1 MKEYKRMDNQCKEVR
16 DMVRE
21 FVRDGRIDVEL
32 GYALVGSDV
41 AKDYITSL
49 EAGDSSSVSA
59 EGYTFEYKVTNKLSL
74 ELEWEV

>member
-1 MKEYKRMDNQCKEVR
+1 MKEYKKMDNQCKEVR

-21 FVRDGRIDVEL
+21 FVRDGIIDAEL
-32 GYALVGSDV
+32 GYAYVGSDV
-41 AKDYITSL
+41 AKDYITRL